1 MNYPGDQVTAPPDQ
15 AADTGYVPTARR
27 ARPAR
32 HASPPA
38 ADPPSGVQYPAHPS
52 GPFPAAP
59 RSDFTPHPSGP
70 FPAAP
75 GGEFHAAPTAPPPAV
90 QYPAHPSGPFPAAP
104 RSDFTPHPSGPFP
117 AAPGGEFPS
126 HPSGPF
132 PAAPADQA
140 SPARG
145 RRGSRAGTDGE
156 DGGSSRGRSRSRSDD
171 RPERSRRGRQRKS
184 ADRGPDRTQS
194 EFGDWRETD
203 DADGPD
209 FSGMFM
215 SAPAWEDNDTSGPP
229 GGTGVAFADPDDFS
243 DLSDESLAA
252 WTAGLSDLRINAHID
267 KRRPSVT
274 KPPRTSPPSTTRPP
288 RATPPSIT
296 KPPRSRGAKA
306 APPKPSKRAERTR
319 PEPQTES
326 YAPPAQRPRPDIE
339 DQGYASPARRAYHK
353 PEDHGYAPP
362 AQREAAEP
370 QTRGYAPLSRRGRP
384 APEDQVSAPPAEQ
397 THPEPEAPPARRR
410 RGPQDRSFALPSRR
424 TPAAPEERSFTDGLQ
439 LDTEAPAEVAELT
452 HPAESIVAPFAEPG
466 IAEPTETTTAP
477 AKRDTAPAKRGGAP
491 AKRGTAP
498 AKRGGAATAT
508 SRTRAATAA
517 ARKASR
523 RKGNRWFVVGGG
535 LSVIAILAAVVYLV
549 YPSGAAQPAPVSHQ
563 SSDSAQA
570 ANIPAAPAAPAAPSG
585 WQHISSRSEDS
596 VPLTLTQLFPA
607 QFGVSGASYT
617 RTIEQSTTDCAK
629 ALFGVGLQAAVHTYS
644 CSQVMRATY
653 LSSGQNVM
661 GTIGVL
667 NLGTSTGATKVGK
680 ATGVNGFVAQLVGPS
695 GPTHNLDKGTGLE
708 EAEVKGHYL
717 ILTWV
722 EFANLHSPRT
732 SAEKTQLRSFSANLI
747 DQTANIS
754 LTNRMVTGEP

>member
-15 AADTGYVPTARR
+15 WQRRESGEQGFVPSQTPFQDPDGDESGPGGGQAADTGYVPAARR

-32 HASPPA
+32 HASPPPAGGEFHA
-38 ADPPSGVQYPAHPS
+38 APTVPPPATQYPAHPS

-75 GGEFHAAPTAPPPAV
+75 
-90 QYPAHPSGPFPAAP
+90 

-117 AAPGGEFPS
+117 VAPGGQFPS

-145 RRGSRAGTDGE
+145 RRDSRAGTGGE
-156 DGGSSRGRSRSRSDD
+156 DGGSGRGRSRSRSDD

-215 SAPAWEDNDTSGPP
+215 SAPAWEDNDTSAPP

-339 DQGYASPARRAYHK
+339 D
-353 PEDHGYAPP
+353 HGYAPP

-384 APEDQVSAPPAEQ
+384 APEDQVSTPPAEQ
-397 THPEPEAPPARRR
+397 THPEPETPPARRR
-410 RGPQDRSFALPSRR
+410 RGPQDRSFALPSQR
-424 TPAAPEERSFTDGLQ
+424 TPAGPVEHSFTDGLQ
-439 LDTEAPAEVAELT
+439 LDTEAPAEAAPLA
-452 HPAESIVAPFAEPG
+452 HPAESIVAPLAEPA
-466 IAEPTETTTAP
+466 IAEPAETTATP
-477 AKRDTAPAKRGGAP
+477 ARRDAAP

-498 AKRGGAATAT
+498 AKRGGSATAT

-523 RKGNRWFVVGGG
+523 RKGNRLVVVGGG

-549 YPSGAAQPAPVSHQ
+549 YPSGAPQPAPVSHQ
-563 SSDSAQA
+563 PTDSAQA
-570 ANIPAAPAAPAAPSG
+570 ASIPAPSAAPSG

-596 VPLTLTQLFPA
+596 APLTLTQLFPA
-607 QFGVSGASYT
+607 QFSVSGASYT
-617 RTIEQSTTDCAK
+617 RTIEQSAADCAK

-667 NLGTSTGATKVGK
+667 NLGTSTGATRVGK

-722 EFANLHSPRT
+722 EFANLRSPRT
-732 SAEKTQLRSFSANLI
+732 PAEKAQLRSFSANLI
-747 DQTANIS
+747 NQTANVS